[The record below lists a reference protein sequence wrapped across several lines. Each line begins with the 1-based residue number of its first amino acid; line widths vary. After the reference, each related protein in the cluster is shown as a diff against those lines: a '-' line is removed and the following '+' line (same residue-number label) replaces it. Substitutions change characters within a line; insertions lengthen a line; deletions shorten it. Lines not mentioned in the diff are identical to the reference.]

1 MTLDKREF
9 RNALGQFGT
18 GVTIVTAVVD
28 GNCLGATISS
38 FNSVSLDPPLV
49 LFSLIKNSLG
59 FEQWTKA
66 QAFCVA
72 ILGESQQDLS
82 NRFAKAGT
90 NKWDGIGIRKAGNGA
105 PIVPG
110 AIAYF
115 ECEPYKLCEGG
126 DHEIFICRVTD
137 FHVKAAGDHHPLI
150 FFGGKYRH
158 LRTLHTDPAPPTD
171 NLWLHG
177 W

>member
-1 MTLDKREF
+1 MTVDQREF
-9 RNALGQFGT
+9 RNALGQFAT
-18 GVTIVTAVVD
+18 GVAIVTSSVNGD
-28 GNCLGATISS
+28 RLGATISS

-49 LFSLIKNSLG
+49 LFSMIRKSLG
-59 FEQWTKA
+59 FAQWKKA
-66 QAFCVA
+66 QAFCIA
-72 ILGESQQDLS
+72 ILGESQRDLS

-90 NKWDGIGIRKAGNGA
+90 DKWDGIGIRNARNGA
-105 PIVPG
+105 PMVPG

-115 ECEPYKLCEGG
+115 ECEPYEFCDGG

-137 FHVKAAGDHHPLI
+137 FHVTAGAHSSLV
-150 FFGGKYRH
+150 FFSGRYRQ
-158 LRTLHTDPAPPTD
+158 LRTVDDEAGPPAD